1 MGKNANDD
9 IATVSSL
16 YVLVFNF
23 TNMHAMSHRSDFFL
37 AWSSKVN
44 IQEPAFYVTITY
56 FLTVTQIEFLRDQFP
71 TAMSDTKSLNT
82 LLLEVTIS
90 SKNECV
96 FICDLSDLTLQMIF
110 DASWASINEGSKRPI
125 AWNNSRH
132 APLWRFYL
140 HCGIEETGSPG
151 IICIVCH

>member
-1 MGKNANDD
+1 
-9 IATVSSL
+9 
-16 YVLVFNF
+16 
-23 TNMHAMSHRSDFFL
+23 MHAMSHRSDFFL

-96 FICDLSDLTLQMIF
+96 FICDLSDHTLQMIF
-110 DASWASINEGSKRPI
+110 DASWASINEGLKRPI

-140 HCGIEETGSPG
+140 HCGIEETSSPG